1 MSDLI
6 ATAMDNAIAEID
18 RLRGINEMY
27 EHDNAELH
35 NINGRLQAALE
46 RIGCYEISDQLNY
59 YNARSM
65 IEIARA
71 ALKEET
77 K

>member
-1 MSDLI
+1 MSDHPAVELRK
-6 ATAMDNAIAEID
+6 AND

-35 NINGRLQAALE
+35 NINGRLLAALE
-46 RIGCYEISDQLNY
+46 QLIKDFE
-59 YNARSM
+59 AVAGS
-65 IEIARA
+65 EATKARA
-71 ALKEET
+71 ALNEET